1 MAPHHDKQYF
11 CLASHIGRGSILLLI
26 TNMKKSQEIKIRE
39 VQERDYGTL
48 VVLLKQLG
56 YGGND
61 VVSVANRV
69 ALIKAHGGV
78 IFVVE
83 DDGANVVGF
92 AALTFMPLMHCD
104 GLLARIAAICV
115 DESTR
120 SAGVGGAL
128 IRFIENYSMQKGCV
142 ILEVTTNLVRLKAHQ
157 FYMNNGFA
165 ETHKRYSKKL
175 EAWENWKIK
184 GSSLL

>member
-1 MAPHHDKQYF
+1 M
-11 CLASHIGRGSILLLI
+11 I
-26 TNMKKSQEIKIRE
+26 TMKKSQEIKIRE
-39 VQERDYGTL
+39 VQESDYGTL
-48 VVLLKQLG
+48 VLLLKQLG

-69 ALIKAHGGV
+69 ALIKAHDGV
-78 IFVVE
+78 TFVVE

-115 DESTR
+115 DENTR

-128 IRFIENYSMQKGCV
+128 VRFIENYSVERGCV

-157 FYMNNGFA
+157 FYLNNGFV
-165 ETHKRYSKKL
+165 ETHKRYNKKL
-175 EAWENWKIK
+175 EAKTSK
-184 GSSLL
+184 KD